1 MKQQQL
7 TLCLP
12 LDQTVND
19 FKHQLQH
26 VVNENEWLSKESKQR
41 NEFIGKLQVCLRRVL
56 VVFCQ
61 NR

>member
-1 MKQQQL
+1 MKQPL
-7 TLCLP
+7 TLSLP

-41 NEFIGKLQVCLRRVL
+41 NEFIGKLQVCLSKVL

-61 NR
+61 NL